1 MIQAAPAYSG
11 ETGYDER
18 RNYQRVDVDL
28 LGRFM
33 RESMQ
38 EFPCRVANM
47 SPGDAAILTPVSPQT
62 GERLIL
68 YIDHIGRLEGTVSRL
83 FAGGFA
89 ISLRASDRKREK
101 LAAQLTWLAN
111 RHELDMPEDRRH
123 SRGLPH
129 NGDVE
134 MTLPDHRTY
143 KVRLLDLSLSGAAV
157 VSDVRPAIGSRIVL
171 GTTPARVVRL
181 LEGGFAVEFAALQT
195 EDSIVRNFG

>member
-1 MIQAAPAYSG
+1 MIQAAPAF
-11 ETGYDER
+11 TGDTAYDER

-33 RESMQ
+33 LESMQ

-47 SPGDAAILTPVSPQT
+47 SPGDAAILTPVTPAT
-62 GERLIL
+62 GERVIL
-68 YIDHIGRLEGTVSRL
+68 YIDHIGRLEGAVMRH

-123 SRGLPH
+123 SRVLPH
-129 NGDVE
+129 NNDVE
-134 MTLPDHRTY
+134 MTLPDQRTY
-143 KVRLLDLSLSGAAV
+143 RVGLLDLSLSGAAV
-157 VSDVRPAIGSRIVL
+157 ACDVRPAIGSRIVL
-171 GTTPARVVRL
+171 GTTPARVVRH